1 MDIASTKITNIIETN
16 VTKNCHIKKV
26 KVSYIL
32 YTVLLAIILLL
43 VITIT
48 FGSCYD
54 YAKNRSKQKDI
65 YSLTI

>member
-32 YTVLLAIILLL
+32 
-43 VITIT
+43 
-48 FGSCYD
+48 
-54 YAKNRSKQKDI
+54 
-65 YSLTI
+65 